1 MRASLFVAA
10 FLVIPSAA
18 SGESLPQR
26 WDATVNVNGV
36 EIPFRFDLSLDGAN
50 ATGSFF
56 NGDEPMPSSSG
67 RLSNGS
73 LLLNWDHFAAKL
85 EATIRDGVLDGQYTR
100 QGSTERSVYP
110 FHAKPYSPV
119 QPSQDT
125 APSIGGVWQIPTK
138 SPKGELAWRLIVE
151 QSGARVSA
159 SILRVDGDTGALTG
173 TYRDGKFVLSHFS
186 GLRPA
191 LLEITLQKDGTLDI
205 LQNGKNKLTAIRWD
219 KARAQGLPEPTD
231 PTKHTT
237 VKDPGESF
245 HYSFPDLDGHLV
257 TNNDARFRGKVVL
270 VNITGSWCP
279 NCHDEAPFLVELY
292 RKYHKQ
298 GLEIVALSF
307 EEADQLKNPTRL
319 RAFIRKYGIEYTVLL
334 GGEPSEAKDKLT
346 QAVNWNAW
354 PTTFVLGRDGL
365 VRSVH
370 AGFASSATGELHQQ
384 AKAEFTAEVQ
394 TLLKENLNYKTFVPR
409 ALVQPIK

>member
-1 MRASLFVAA
+1 MRARLFIAVLLSIVSTAT
-10 FLVIPSAA
+10 
-18 SGESLPQR
+18 GESLAGR

-36 EIPFRFDLSLDGAN
+36 EIPFRFELSVDGAN
-50 ATGSFF
+50 ATGIFF

-67 RLSNGS
+67 RVSNGS

-85 EATIRDGVLDGQYTR
+85 EATVRDGVLDGQYTR

-110 FHAKPYSPV
+110 FHAKPYSPP
-119 QPSQDT
+119 QPSQVA

-138 SPKGELAWRLIVE
+138 SPKGEFAWRLIVQ
-151 QSGARVSA
+151 QSGAQVSA

-191 LLEITLQKDGTLDI
+191 LLEITLQNDGTLDI
-205 LQNGKNKLTAIRWD
+205 LQNGKTKLTALRWD

-245 HYSFPDLDGHLV
+245 RYSFPDLDGHLV
-257 TNNDARFRGKVVL
+257 TNNDARFLGKVVL

-279 NCHDEAPFLVELY
+279 NCHDEAPFLEELY

-319 RAFIRKYGIEYTVLL
+319 RAFIKKYGIEYTVLL

-370 AGFASSATGELHQQ
+370 AGFPSSATGDLHRQ
-384 AKAEFTAEVQ
+384 AKAEFSGEVER
-394 TLLKENLNYKTFVPR
+394 LLKENLRTAR
-409 ALVQPIK
+409 